1 MRTTDQTLTRG
12 PITKTV
18 EVVSVE
24 GNLALVR
31 DANGTKHTIRTDI
44 QRAKGE
50 LPQPG
55 EVWIVG
61 HDLGFLTFA
70 AVVGFTGIGARRKS
84 VYTTRELTV
93 SQTEVGVI
101 PLSLGYRILHIAT
114 TAPSR
119 TRLYDTAA
127 DRDFDLVRPVS
138 IIPAPSVG
146 IVMDFLTVPQ
156 MLAAP
161 LSPVPE
167 GVNLES
173 TPSALIPISV
183 TSVNGGTI
191 TVTLT
196 WVRTE

>member
-1 MRTTDQTLTRG
+1 MRTNERTLTRG
-12 PITKTV
+12 SMTTTV
-18 EVVSVE
+18 EVVSIE
-24 GNLALVR
+24 GNLAMVR
-31 DANGTKHTIRTDI
+31 DGNGVKHTIRTDV

-50 LPQPG
+50 SPQPG
-55 EVWIVG
+55 EVWIVS

-70 AVVGFTGIGARRKS
+70 AVVGHRGSGARHKAI
-84 VYTTRELTV
+84 YTTGELTM
-93 SQTEVGVI
+93 SQTEIGVI
-101 PLSLGYRILHIAT
+101 RLSLGYRILHIAT
-114 TAPSR
+114 TAPAR
-119 TRLYDTAA
+119 VRLYDTAA
-127 DRDFDLVRPVS
+127 DRDFDRVRPVA

-167 GVNLES
+167 GANLES

-183 TSVNGGTI
+183 TSVNGGTV